1 MVLQVVILFGFQ
13 VLHGVV
19 VAEVSLIVT
28 VFLDGLALGGTASN
42 LLIQLET
49 SNGIFTPYKLDQRL
63 IEFLW

>member
-1 MVLQVVILFGFQ
+1 VY
-13 VLHGVV
+13 
-19 VAEVSLIVT
+19 AEVSLIVT
-28 VFLDGLALGGTASN
+28 AFMAGLALGGTASN